1 MGQKHYT
8 DGGGGGGERPSPS
21 LPPSFPRL
29 VVTYHEREAKSDRG
43 GRKEGGREGVDSL
56 THCSGGGGCGVSR
69 ADRRQTPFLP
79 FGGGVGGVGVW
90 LRALSAMLALHDSRR
105 DGRTNSAAAAQR
117 I

>member
-8 DGGGGGGERPSPS
+8 DGGGGARPSPS

-43 GRKEGGREGVDSL
+43 GRKEGGRREGVDSL
-56 THCSGGGGCGVSR
+56 THCSGGGCGVSR

-105 DGRTNSAAAAQR
+105 DGRTNSAAAAAAQR